1 VFRDVQRP
9 AYDELSRSQIK
20 AATEKRGVGDI
31 MELLRSGET
40 WEIR

>member
-1 VFRDVQRP
+1 VQRP
-9 AYDELSRSQIK
+9 AYDELSRTQIK
-20 AATEKRGVGDI
+20 QAIDKRGAGDI